1 MMKRRNLVLSSLAGI
16 VLGVLIYQV
25 SKNIIISIESNDDID
40 SVEEDY

>member
-1 MMKRRNLVLSSLAGI
+1 MKRRNLVLSNLAGI
-16 VLGVLIYQV
+16 VIGVLIYQV

>member
-1 MMKRRNLVLSSLAGI
+1 MKRRNLVLSSLEGI

-25 SKNIIISIESNDDID
+25 GKSIIISIEANDDID

>member
-1 MMKRRNLVLSSLAGI
+1 MKRRNLVLSSLAGI

>member
-1 MMKRRNLVLSSLAGI
+1 MKRRNLVLSSLSGI